1 MVFTACLGACSA
13 MNLAI
18 ISSKVKS
25 SIVKQMHVHS
35 TAESSPG
42 EGPVFTIYLPAVAEK
57 PARMQ

>member
-1 MVFTACLGACSA
+1 